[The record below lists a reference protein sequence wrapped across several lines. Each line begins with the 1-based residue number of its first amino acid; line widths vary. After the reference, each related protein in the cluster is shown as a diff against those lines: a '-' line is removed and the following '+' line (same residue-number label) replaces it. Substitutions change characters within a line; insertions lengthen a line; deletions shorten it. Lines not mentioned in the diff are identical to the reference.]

1 MAHPVG
7 EKLHCDDC
15 GAEVVYLAACNC
27 PPQEQSKHTNVCCGQ
42 EMRSLG
48 IVAEA
53 ELQAVAASVQK
64 KSAA

>member
-7 EKLHCDDC
+7 EKLRCDDC
-15 GAEVVYLAACNC
+15 GAEIVYLAACDC
-27 PPQEQSKHTNVCCGQ
+27 PPQEQSKHSNVCCGQ

-48 IVAEA
+48 IVS
-53 ELQAVAASVQK
+53 ELEEQVAASAPK

>member
-7 EKLHCDDC
+7 EKLRCDDC
-15 GAEVVYLAACNC
+15 GAEIVYLAACNC
-27 PPQEQSKHTNVCCGQ
+27 PSQEQSQHANVCCGK

-48 IVAEA
+48 IVAET
-53 ELQAVAASVQK
+53 QAAAASAPK

>member
-15 GAEVVYLAACNC
+15 GAEIVYLVACDC
-27 PPQEQSKHTNVCCGQ
+27 PPQEERKHANVCCGK

-48 IVAEA
+48 IGSEM
-53 ELQAVAASVQK
+53 EKQVAASVPK

>member
-7 EKLHCDDC
+7 EKLRCDDC
-15 GAEVVYLAACNC
+15 GAEIVYLAACDC
-27 PPQEQSKHTNVCCGQ
+27 PPQEQSKHFNVCCGK

-48 IVAEA
+48 VVSEA
-53 ELQAVAASVQK
+53 ERQTIAAIAPR